1 MTNNKKQLATKIILI
16 SLILLVSLLFSLLM
30 ATTNKLN
37 SIKDL
42 STDTV
47 VSGDLDDYYVVTY
60 KYDEVEK
67 TFFIL
72 KTEEEVNLFSFL
84 LTFEMFDQND
94 FSSFDGINY
103 YFSNTMTDVLELKDD
118 SNYYKTDEWGRFLV
132 VGLQAIYI
140 NQNLT
145 IVRSNY

>member
-118 SNYYKTDEWGRFLV
+118 SNYYKTDEWGTFLV